1 MQVLPAVQR
10 SGGGIGRHAALK
22 MLWAAMPVTVRLRP
36 RVQKNLYLCKM
47 EFMER
52 VFKTLNEAKEVDLLP
67 YIKTYLEEHPEAEI
81 LIGCDS
87 QNRRHYTIYAI
98 VIGLYRKGK
107 GAHVLYSRFLT
118 NRERENTVRL
128 LNEVW
133 HSVEVAEKLKTELG
147 VKAEWI
153 DIDLNPDPKYR
164 SNQALASAVGIVTG
178 MGYKVRHKGNSPVMT
193 YAADHLVK

>member
-1 MQVLPAVQR
+1 
-10 SGGGIGRHAALK
+10 
-22 MLWAAMPVTVRLRP
+22 
-36 RVQKNLYLCKM
+36 
-47 EFMER
+47 MER
-52 VFKTLNEAKEVDLLP
+52 VFKTLIHSKEVDLIP
-67 YIKTYLEEHPEAEI
+67 YIKTYLEEHPETEM

-87 QNRRHYTIYAI
+87 QNRRHYTIYAV
-98 VIGLYRKGK
+98 VIGLYRPGK

-133 HSVEVAEKLKTELG
+133 HSVEVAEKLKNEIG

-178 MGYKVRHKGNSPVMT
+178 MGYRVRHKGNSPVMT